1 MPGGEEEK
9 ALHPHILQR
18 KRKERER
25 KKEGNKERKKELTF
39 SPLPPPSALLDLR
52 TYRRKRNGYR
62 IVSAGHS
69 FFTFPF
75 PLVR

>member
-1 MPGGEEEK
+1 MPRGLEARLPPSMPGGEEEK

-39 SPLPPPSALLDLR
+39 SPLPPLQRSSTCAH
-52 TYRRKRNGYR
+52 TAEKGM
-62 IVSAGHS
+62 VTG
-69 FFTFPF
+69 
-75 PLVR
+75 